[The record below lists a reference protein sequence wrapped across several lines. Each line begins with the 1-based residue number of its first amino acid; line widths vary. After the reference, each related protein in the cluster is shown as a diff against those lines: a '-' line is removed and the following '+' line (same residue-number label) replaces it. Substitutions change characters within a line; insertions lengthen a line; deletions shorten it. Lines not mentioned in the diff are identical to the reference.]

1 MARAADQIKARRAA
15 LHEGFLRHAGFRW
28 LKVSGAL
35 CLVLLVIYAAADFR
49 PQAGGNTWFG
59 YATGTLGAGLILW
72 LTALGLRKRAMT
84 PGNWS
89 LKGWTSAHVYLG
101 LSLVVVATLHTG
113 FRFGWNVHTLAYA
126 LMMLVIVSGLFG
138 VVAYARLPTALSANR
153 GDATEPQMIEAV
165 HAIDRQL
172 ERAAQP
178 LSRSQTDL
186 VITAM
191 AQDPFGASIV
201 ARLSGHYPRCATRAA
216 IERLAAAASPEA
228 EKVEVL
234 LIRRE
239 AALIRLRRHLRLR
252 GMLEA
257 WLWVHVPATV
267 ALLAALTA
275 HIIAEFYYW

>member
-28 LKVSGAL
+28 LKVSGVL

-49 PQAGGNTWFG
+49 PHAGGNTWFG

-72 LTALGLRKRAMT
+72 LTALGLRKRVMT
-84 PGNWS
+84 PGAWS
-89 LKGWTSAHVYLG
+89 LKAWTSAHVYLG
-101 LSLVVVATLHTG
+101 LSLLVVGTLHTG
-113 FRFGWNVHTLAYA
+113 FRFGLNVHTLAYG
-126 LMMLVIVSGLFG
+126 LMMLVIASGVFG
-138 VVAYARLPTALSANR
+138 IVAYARLPTALSANR
-153 GDATEPQMIEAV
+153 GDATEPAMIEAV

-172 ERAAQP
+172 DLAAQP
-178 LSRSQTDL
+178 LSRQQTDL

-191 AQDPFGASIV
+191 AQDPFGGSII

-216 IERLAAAASPEA
+216 IEGLSAANPAE

-275 HIIAEFYYW
+275 HVIAEFYYW

>member
-35 CLVLLVIYAAADFR
+35 CLVLLVIYAAAEFR

-72 LTALGLRKRAMT
+72 LTGLGLRKRAMT

-126 LMMLVIVSGLFG
+126 LMLLVIVSGLYG

-172 ERAAQP
+172 ELAAQP
-178 LSRSQTDL
+178 LSRSQTNL
-186 VITAM
+186 VIAAM

-216 IERLAAAASPEA
+216 IERLAAANPEA

-275 HIIAEFYYW
+275 HIVAEFYYW

>member
-15 LHEGFLRHAGFRW
+15 LHEGFLRHAHFRW

-72 LTALGLRKRAMT
+72 LTGLGLRKRAMT

-126 LMMLVIVSGLFG
+126 LMLLVIVSGLFG
-138 VVAYARLPTALSANR
+138 VVAYARLPAALSANR

-172 ERAAQP
+172 ELAAQP

-186 VITAM
+186 VIAAM

-216 IERLAAAASPEA
+216 IERLAAANPEA

-275 HIIAEFYYW
+275 HIVAEFYYW

>member
-28 LKVSGAL
+28 LKASAAL
-35 CLVLLVIYAAADFR
+35 CLVLLVIYALADFR
-49 PQAGGNTWFG
+49 PHAGGSTWYG

-72 LTALGLRKRAMT
+72 LTALGIRKRAMT
-84 PGNWS
+84 PGAWS
-89 LKGWTSAHVYLG
+89 LKAWTSAHVYLG
-101 LSLVVVATLHTG
+101 LSLVIVATLHTG

-126 LMMLVIVSGLFG
+126 LMMLVIVSGIFG
-138 VVAYARLPTALSANR
+138 VIAYARLPTALSANR
-153 GDATEPQMIEAV
+153 GDTTEPQMIEAV

-172 ERAAQP
+172 ELAAQP
-178 LSRSQTDL
+178 LSRNQTDL
-186 VITAM
+186 VIAAM
-191 AQDPFGASIV
+191 AQDPFGGSII
-201 ARLSGHYPRCATRAA
+201 ARLSGHYPRCTTRTA
-216 IERLAAAASPEA
+216 IEEIAAASAEA

-252 GMLEA
+252 GLLEG

-275 HIIAEFYYW
+275 HVIAEFYYW

>member
-35 CLVLLVIYAAADFR
+35 CLVLLVIYAAAEFR

-72 LTALGLRKRAMT
+72 LTGLGLRKRAMT

-126 LMMLVIVSGLFG
+126 LMLLVIVSGLFG

-172 ERAAQP
+172 ELAAQP
-178 LSRSQTDL
+178 LSRSQTNL
-186 VITAM
+186 VIAAM

-216 IERLAAAASPEA
+216 IERLAAANPEA
-228 EKVEVL
+228 EKIEVL

-275 HIIAEFYYW
+275 HIVAEFYYW